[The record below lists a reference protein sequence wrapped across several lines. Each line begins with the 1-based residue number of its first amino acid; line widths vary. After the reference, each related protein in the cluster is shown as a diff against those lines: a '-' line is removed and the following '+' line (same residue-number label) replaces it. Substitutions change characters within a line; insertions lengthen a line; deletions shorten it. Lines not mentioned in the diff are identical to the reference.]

1 MKQPMIANTVT
12 VMCAAHYGQ
21 VDMAGMPYQEHPER
35 VLHRMLARW
44 PDATVDEQ
52 HAALLHDVLADTS
65 ITEADLRR
73 LGYSEVVVSTVVA
86 VTRDRNW
93 PYHAWVQVIADSGV
107 VSAIRVKW
115 AENRDNADPERL
127 ALLPKEVRIELA
139 ARYAAALV
147 VLEAAL

>member
-73 LGYSEVVVSTVVA
+73 LGYS
-86 VTRDRNW
+86 
-93 PYHAWVQVIADSGV
+93 WVQVIADSGV